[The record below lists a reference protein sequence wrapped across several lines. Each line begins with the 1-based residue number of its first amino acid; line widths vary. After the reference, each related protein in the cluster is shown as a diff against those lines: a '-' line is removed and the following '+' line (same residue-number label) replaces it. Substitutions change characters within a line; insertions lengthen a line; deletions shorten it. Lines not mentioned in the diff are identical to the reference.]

1 MSQNSTQNPLPAINR
16 TLPFASQMGPLAEVM
31 LDFFNS
37 KRTKLT
43 IPVVFDVH
51 GVPAFT
57 FNGSVPTEPSHL
69 RTYTRKELREILV
82 TSVALGHQ
90 YGNAD
95 FKAKVPTYTN
105 TNKHIIYMLD
115 LPYRVSKGP
124 NEGQYRSLWAHAM
137 GSARGQLKRV
147 AQANLKAT
155 VVADGDAWYAEGVVD
170 SNGNPRMYVSE
181 NKARKAFIRQPMLDT
196 KGNKTT
202 DPSKRVSGGF
212 GDQWYVGLDKTERA
226 ELLKTASVYKQGH
239 KVEVVKKAGNTPKHV
254 AQSASTPYTLDVLAE
269 MATVTVCS
277 MARIMGAPESVY
289 KGQGAKDRSITWI
302 GDNPTLVAKYDATL

>member
-1 MSQNSTQNPLPAINR
+1 MSQNRTQNPLPAINR
-16 TLPFASQMGPLAEVM
+16 TLPFASQIGPLAEVM

-37 KRTKLT
+37 QRTKLT

-57 FNGSVPTEPSHL
+57 FNGSVPTDPSHL

-95 FKAKVPTYTN
+95 FKNKVPTYTS
-105 TNKHIIYMLD
+105 TNKHILYMLE
-115 LPYRVSKGP
+115 LPYTVSKGP
-124 NEGQYRSLWAHAM
+124 NQGQVRGLWAHAM
-137 GSARGQLKRV
+137 GTARGQLKRI

-155 VVADGDAWYAEGVVD
+155 VVKDGDAWYAEGIVD
-170 SNGNPRMYVSE
+170 SNGNPRVYVSE
-181 NKARKAFIRQPMLDT
+181 NKARKAYIRKHYTVYAED
-196 KGNKTT
+196 GKTIVT
-202 DPSKRVSGGF
+202 NWFDGR
-212 GDQWYVGLDKTERA
+212 DKAERA

-254 AQSASTPYTLDVLAE
+254 AQSASTPYTLDVLE
-269 MATVTVCS
+269 SMPKVTVIS
-277 MARIMGAPESVY
+277 LAKKAGAPESVY
-289 KGQGAKDRSITWI
+289 KGTGAFKRSLTWI
-302 GDNPTLVAKYDATL
+302 GDNPTLVAQSDATL

>member
-1 MSQNSTQNPLPAINR
+1 MSQNTQNPLPAVDR
-16 TLPFASQMGPLAEVM
+16 TLPFAMQMGGLAEVM
-31 LDFFNS
+31 LDFFTS
-37 KRTKLT
+37 KRTKIT
-43 IPVVFDVH
+43 IPITFDVH

-57 FNGSVPTEPSHL
+57 FNGSIPTEPSHL

-82 TSVALGHQ
+82 TSVELGHQ

-95 FKAKVPTYTN
+95 FKAKVPTYTS
-105 TNKHIIYMLD
+105 TAPHMVAMLQRS
-115 LPYRVSKGP
+115 YVVSKGA
-124 NEGQYRSLWAHAM
+124 NEGQIRNLWAHAM

-155 VVADGDAWYAEGVVD
+155 VVADGDAWYAEGIVD
-170 SNGNPRMYVSE
+170 SNGNPRVYVNE
-181 NKARKAFIRQPMLDT
+181 NKARKAFIRAT
-196 KGNKTT
+196 
-202 DPSKRVSGGF
+202 V
-212 GDQWYVGLDKTERA
+212 GDDWYVGLDKTAKA

-269 MATVTVCS
+269 MPTVTVIQI
-277 MARIMGAPESVY
+277 AKKAGAPESVY

-302 GDNPTLVAKYDATL
+302 GDNPTLVAKADATL

>member
-16 TLPFASQMGPLAEVM
+16 TLAFGSQIGPLAEVM

-57 FNGSVPTEPSHL
+57 FNGSIPTEPSHL

-95 FKAKVPTYTN
+95 FKNKVPTYTN
-105 TNKHIIYMLD
+105 TNKHIMYMLE
-115 LPYRVSKGP
+115 LPYVVSKGP
-124 NEGQYRSLWAHAM
+124 NQGQVRSLWAHAM
-137 GSARGQLKRV
+137 GTARGQLKRV

-155 VVADGDAWYAEGVVD
+155 VVADGDAWYAEGIVD
-170 SNGNPRMYVSE
+170 SNGNPRVYVNE
-181 NKARKAFIRQPMLDT
+181 NKARKAFIRAT
-196 KGNKTT
+196 
-202 DPSKRVSGGF
+202 V
-212 GDQWYVGLDKTERA
+212 GDDWYVGLDKTAKA

-269 MATVTVCS
+269 MAAVTVCS

-289 KGQGAKDRSITWI
+289 KGKGAKDRSITWI
-302 GDNPTLVAKYDATL
+302 GDNPSLIAKYDAAL

>member
-16 TLPFASQMGPLAEVM
+16 TLAFGAQIGPLAEVM

-57 FNGSVPTEPSHL
+57 FSGSIPTEPSHL
-69 RTYTRKELREILV
+69 RTYTRTELREILV

-95 FKAKVPTYTN
+95 FKAKVPTYTS
-105 TNKHIIYMLD
+105 TNKHILYMLE
-115 LPYRVSKGP
+115 LPYVVSKGP
-124 NEGQYRSLWAHAM
+124 NQGQVRGLWAHAM
-137 GSARGQLKRV
+137 GTARGQLKRV

-155 VVADGDAWYAEGVVD
+155 VVKDGDAWYAEGVVD
-170 SNGNPRMYVSE
+170 SNGNPRVYVSE
-181 NKARKAFIRQPMLDT
+181 NKARKAFIRQPMLD
-196 KGNKTT
+196 KEGNKTT
-202 DPSKRVSGGF
+202 DPSMRVSGGF

-254 AQSASTPYTLDVLAE
+254 TQSASTPYTLDVLAE
-269 MATVTVCS
+269 MPAVSVIRL
-277 MARIMGAPESVY
+277 AKKAGAPESVY
-289 KGQGAKDRSITWI
+289 KGAGAKDRSITWI
-302 GDNPTLVAKYDATL
+302 GDNPTLVAQSDATL

>member
-1 MSQNSTQNPLPAINR
+1 MSQNTQNPLPAIDR
-16 TLPFASQMGPLAEVM
+16 TLPFAMQMGPLAEVM
-31 LDFFNS
+31 LGFFTS

-43 IPVVFDVH
+43 IPIVFDVH

-69 RTYTRKELREILV
+69 RTYTRKELLDIMT

-95 FKAKVPTYTN
+95 FKAKVPTFTS
-105 TNKHIIYMLD
+105 TAKHMVAMLERT
-115 LPYRVSKGP
+115 YKVSKGA
-124 NEGQYRSLWAHAM
+124 NEGQIRNLWAHAM

-170 SNGNPRMYVSE
+170 KMGNPRVYVNE
-181 NKARKAFIRQPMLDT
+181 NKARKAFIRAT
-196 KGNKTT
+196 
-202 DPSKRVSGGF
+202 V
-212 GDQWYVGLDKTERA
+212 GDDWHVGLDKA
-226 ELLKTASVYKQGH
+226 AKAALLKTASVYKQGH

-269 MATVTVCS
+269 MAAVTVCR

-289 KGQGAKDRSITWI
+289 KGAGAKDRSITWI
-302 GDNPTLVAKYDATL
+302 GDNPTLIAKYDAAL

>member
-1 MSQNSTQNPLPAINR
+1 MSQNNTQNPLPTINR
-16 TLPFASQMGPLAEVM
+16 TLPFAMQMGPLAEVM

-43 IPVVFDVH
+43 IPITFDVH

-95 FKAKVPTYTN
+95 FKAKIPTHTN
-105 TNKHIIYMLD
+105 TNKDIIYMLD
-115 LPYRVSKGP
+115 LPYVVSKGV
-124 NEGQYRSLWAHAM
+124 NEGQIRGLWAHAM
-137 GSARGQLKRV
+137 GTARGQLKRV

-155 VVADGDAWYAEGVVD
+155 VVKDGDAWYAEGIVD
-170 SNGNPRMYVSE
+170 SNGKPRVYVNE
-181 NKARKAFIRQPMLDT
+181 NKARKAFIRAT
-196 KGNKTT
+196 
-202 DPSKRVSGGF
+202 V
-212 GDQWYVGLDKTERA
+212 GDDWYVGLDKAAKTA
-226 ELLKTASVYKQGH
+226 LLKTASVYKQGH

-269 MATVTVCS
+269 MAAVSVI
-277 MARIMGAPESVY
+277 RIAKKAGAPESVY
-289 KGQGAKDRSITWI
+289 KGAGAKDRSITWI
-302 GDNPTLVAKYDATL
+302 GDNPLKVAQSDATL